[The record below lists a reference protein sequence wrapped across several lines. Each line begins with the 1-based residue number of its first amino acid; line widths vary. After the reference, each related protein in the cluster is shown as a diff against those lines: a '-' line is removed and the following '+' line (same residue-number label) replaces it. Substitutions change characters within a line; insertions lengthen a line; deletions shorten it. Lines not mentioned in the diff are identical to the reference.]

1 MQGKL
6 QQRSG
11 DFNLRT
17 SPFAFLFP
25 PRMNS
30 RLRGWGVSR
39 LRGIAG
45 VSVPGFCWLPF
56 PRSGDF
62 NLRVSPLAF
71 LFPPRMNSRLQGWG
85 YHGCGDGRG
94 FGSGVFAGS
103 LSPVAEISIS
113 ACPFASSSRC
123 LLFVFFAESYIALI
137 TPKLTPVS
145 RSICLKDIPFS
156 LHALITSLRLPLSN
170 LSISVGLWT
179 PEMLLIKSLAS
190 VSFSLTS

>member
-113 ACPFASSSRC
+113 ACLPGVPVPAANEFAATGVGISRLRGWARFRFRGFCWLPFPRSSGDFNLRGPPLRSCSRR
-123 LLFVFFAESYIALI
+123 E
-137 TPKLTPVS
+137 
-145 RSICLKDIPFS
+145 
-156 LHALITSLRLPLSN
+156 
-170 LSISVGLWT
+170 
-179 PEMLLIKSLAS
+179 
-190 VSFSLTS
+190 